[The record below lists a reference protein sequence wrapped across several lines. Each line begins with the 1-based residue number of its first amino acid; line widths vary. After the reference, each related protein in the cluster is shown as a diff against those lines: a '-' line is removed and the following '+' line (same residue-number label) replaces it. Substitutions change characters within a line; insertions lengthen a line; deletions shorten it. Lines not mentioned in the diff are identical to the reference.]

1 MPKALAR
8 RTAIWLLVFPGMSK
22 YVAVALLIATAH
34 PQPPAWPG
42 LSTDSPV
49 ERSLQNSGKP

>member
-8 RTAIWLLVFPGMSK
+8 RTAIWLLVFPGMPK
-22 YVAVALLIATAH
+22 YVAVVLLIATAH
-34 PQPPAWPG
+34 PHPPAWSG

-49 ERSLQNSGKP
+49 ERSLQNSGDP